1 MNRYTGLVLGGGS
14 GTYCVYRY
22 TLALGT
28 GIYKINLIF
37 LANLNVGGGGGGE
50 GKRESNDEKQ
60 KKWNWR
66 RETWWKIGFKRGK

>member
-37 LANLNVGGGGGGE
+37 LANLNVGGGEAERVKGKATMRNRKNGTGGE
-50 GKRESNDEKQ
+50 
-60 KKWNWR
+60 
-66 RETWWKIGFKRGK
+66 KRGGK